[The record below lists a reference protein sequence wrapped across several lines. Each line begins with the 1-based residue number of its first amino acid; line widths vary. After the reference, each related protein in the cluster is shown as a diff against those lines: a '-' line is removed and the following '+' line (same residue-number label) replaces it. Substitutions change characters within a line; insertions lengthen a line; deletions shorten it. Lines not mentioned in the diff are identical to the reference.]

1 MRAVVFKS
9 PYEVNVEQV
18 EDPKIGSPR
27 DALLRVTTSGIC
39 GSDLH
44 MYEGRTGASP
54 GIIFGHEIMGIIEE
68 VGDGVVGLKPGDRVV
83 LPFNVA
89 CGFCFNCV
97 RGFTSACLTVN
108 PHGVSGGYGYV
119 DMGPYRGGQAEQ
131 VLVPFADF
139 NCLKLPGSEED
150 ELEDD
155 FVLLS
160 DIFPTGYHGAVLA
173 GVFPGSTVAVF
184 GAGPVGLMAAY
195 SASLMGA
202 GEIYVVDYLPE
213 RLDKARQIGAITIDF
228 SKGDPVGRIMELRMK
243 SGLKPGEEKM
253 PGVLCGVD
261 AVGYQAR
268 DTKNPGKENPSQVL
282 EDLARLVNPTGSIGI
297 VGVYFTKDPRGVDD
311 PARKGNFLLPWG
323 RFFEKGIAI
332 GMGQT
337 PVKKYNAILRD
348 LIVDGRAKPSFV
360 ISHRI
365 PLSKV
370 PEAYRKFDE
379 RTEGHTKVVIK
390 PKMH

>member
-9 PYEVNVEQV
+9 PYEVGIEQV
-18 EDPKIGSPR
+18 EDPKIGSPQ
-27 DALLRVTTSGIC
+27 DALLRVTSAGIC

-44 MYEGRTGASP
+44 MYEGRTGAGP
-54 GIIFGHEIMGIIEE
+54 GIIFGHEIMGIIED
-68 VGDGVVGLKPGDRVV
+68 VGDAVISLEPGDRVV
-83 LPFNVA
+83 LPFNIA

-97 RGFTSACLTVN
+97 RGFTNACLTVN

-139 NCLKLPGSEED
+139 NCLLLPGSEGD
-150 ELEDD
+150 GLEDD

-202 GEIYVVDYLPE
+202 GEIYVVDFIPE
-213 RLDKARQIGAITIDF
+213 RLEKVRQIGAIPIDF
-228 SKGDPVGRIMELRMK
+228 SQGDPVEQILDIRRK

-253 PGVLCGVD
+253 PGVLCGID

-268 DTKNPGKENPSQVL
+268 DTKNPSRERPSQVI
-282 EDLARLVNPTGSIGI
+282 EDLARLVNPTGRVGI
-297 VGVYFTKDPRGVDD
+297 VGVYFSNDPRGVDD
-311 PARKGNFLLPWG
+311 PARKGAFILPWG

-337 PVKKYNAILRD
+337 PVKQYNTFLRD
-348 LIVDGRAKPSFV
+348 LIVDGKAKPGFV
-360 ISHRI
+360 VSHRI
-365 PLSKV
+365 PLSKA
-370 PEAYRKFDE
+370 PEAYQKFDQ

-390 PKMH
+390 PMMH